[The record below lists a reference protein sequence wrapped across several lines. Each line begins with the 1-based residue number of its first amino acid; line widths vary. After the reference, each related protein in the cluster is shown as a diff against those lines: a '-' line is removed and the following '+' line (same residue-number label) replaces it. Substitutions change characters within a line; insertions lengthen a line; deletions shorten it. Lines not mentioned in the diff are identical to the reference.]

1 MLDSLENPRSSR
13 ILSIKTDF
21 FPETNRP
28 LSLQISLSFATVLEV
43 SDSLSNVASSDML
56 CPLSPTLSF
65 QYLRLHEP
73 PGTNSVSKVDF
84 PRERVEDGLLGA
96 QTMEPRLVLLSRGPE
111 LYSTRRLATEAEKS
125 GWLVDILDPLSLT
138 IVVDENGGRVFHKG
152 WPVECEAVLPRI
164 GYSITRRG
172 VAIVRQFEQAGVIVL
187 NSSQGI
193 LRSRDKLVA
202 CQMMSKARVPVPI
215 TAQVGAWEDTD
226 RAVRRVGGA
235 PCVVKS
241 TEGTHGSGVFL
252 VNSAQQAR
260 QLVFQMLERGMRPL
274 VQEYVKE
281 SHGSDIRAL
290 VVGGEVVASMRR
302 KAHGSEFRSNFH
314 LGGSV
319 SSVDLTNE
327 QREIAIRSSETL
339 GLELAGV
346 DMLESERGPLV
357 LEVNSS
363 PGLEGIEGATKINV
377 AKRVAIR
384 LKNLYERSSFVS
396 DKGEEGHGSNQNHSE
411 RAY

>member
-1 MLDSLENPRSSR
+1 M
-13 ILSIKTDF
+13 KT
-21 FPETNRP
+21 
-28 LSLQISLSFATVLEV
+28 LSLAT
-43 SDSLSNVASSDML
+43 
-56 CPLSPTLSF
+56 
-65 QYLRLHEP
+65 
-73 PGTNSVSKVDF
+73 
-84 PRERVEDGLLGA
+84 

-111 LYSTRRLATEAEKS
+111 LYSTRRLATEAEKA
-125 GWLVDILDPLSLT
+125 GWIVDIIDPLALT
-138 IVVDENGGRVFHKG
+138 IVVDEDGGRVFHRG

-172 VAIVRQFEQAGVIVL
+172 VAIVRQFEQSGVIVL
-187 NSSQGI
+187 NTSQGI
-193 LRSRDKLVA
+193 LSSRDKLVA
-202 CQMMSKARVPVPI
+202 CQMMAEARVPVPI
-215 TAQVGAWEDTD
+215 TAHVGAWEDTD

-319 SSVDLTNE
+319 SSVELTEE
-327 QREIAIRSSETL
+327 QSEIAIRSTETL

-377 AKRVAIR
+377 AEKVAIR
-384 LKNLYERSSFVS
+384 MNKMYDDLLVAPS
-396 DKGEEGHGSNQNHSE
+396 DSEEIRDPNEGQTE

>member
-1 MLDSLENPRSSR
+1 
-13 ILSIKTDF
+13 
-21 FPETNRP
+21 
-28 LSLQISLSFATVLEV
+28 
-43 SDSLSNVASSDML
+43 
-56 CPLSPTLSF
+56 
-65 QYLRLHEP
+65 
-73 PGTNSVSKVDF
+73 
-84 PRERVEDGLLGA
+84 
-96 QTMEPRLVLLSRGPE
+96 MEPRLVLLSRGPE

-125 GWLVDILDPLSLT
+125 GWLVDILDPLGLT

-152 WPVECEAVLPRI
+152 WPVECDAVLPRI

-172 VAIVRQFEQAGVIVL
+172 VAIVRQFEQSGVIVL
-187 NSSQGI
+187 NSSNGI

-202 CQMMSKARVPVPI
+202 CQMMAEARIPVPI
-215 TAQVGAWEDTD
+215 TAHVAAWEDTD
-226 RAVRRVGGA
+226 RAVRRVGGS
-235 PCVVKS
+235 PCVIKS

-252 VNSAQQAR
+252 VNSTQQAR

-274 VQEYVKE
+274 VQEYVEE

-319 SSVDLTNE
+319 SNVELSEE

-339 GLELAGV
+339 GLEMAGV
-346 DMLESERGPLV
+346 DMLESDRGPLV

-363 PGLEGIEGATKINV
+363 PGLEGIEAATKVNV
-377 AKRVAIR
+377 AAKVATR
-384 LKNLYERSSFVS
+384 LNKLYEGVLVDSSDAEGGHVS
-396 DKGEEGHGSNQNHSE
+396 NERHSE
-411 RAY
+411 QAF

>member
-1 MLDSLENPRSSR
+1 MKGDSWS
-13 ILSIKTDF
+13 
-21 FPETNRP
+21 
-28 LSLQISLSFATVLEV
+28 
-43 SDSLSNVASSDML
+43 
-56 CPLSPTLSF
+56 
-65 QYLRLHEP
+65 
-73 PGTNSVSKVDF
+73 
-84 PRERVEDGLLGA
+84 A
-96 QTMEPRLVLLSRGPE
+96 QNMDPRLVILSRGPE

-125 GWLVDILDPLSLT
+125 GWMVDIVDPLSLT
-138 IVVDENGGRVFHKG
+138 IVVDDDGGRIFHKG

-172 VAIVRQFEQAGVIVL
+172 VAIVRQFEQTGVIVL

-193 LRSRDKLVA
+193 IRSRDKLIA
-202 CQMMSKARVPVPI
+202 CQMMAEMRVPVPI
-215 TAQVGAWEDTD
+215 TAHVGAWEDTD
-226 RAVRRVGGA
+226 RAVRRVGGT

-252 VNSAQQAR
+252 VNSFQQAR
-260 QLVFQMLERGMRPL
+260 QLVYQMLERGMRPL
-274 VQEYVKE
+274 VQEYIEE
-281 SHGSDIRAL
+281 SHGSDVRAL

-319 SSVDLTNE
+319 SSLELTVE
-327 QREIAIRSSETL
+327 QKEIAVKATHTL

-346 DMLESERGPLV
+346 DMLESDRGPLV

-377 AKRVAIR
+377 AGKV
-384 LKNLYERSSFVS
+384 
-396 DKGEEGHGSNQNHSE
+396 SE
-411 RAY
+411 RLTEIYDSKINFSSEPEDGVLDSDYEGSGSAY

>member
-1 MLDSLENPRSSR
+1 
-13 ILSIKTDF
+13 
-21 FPETNRP
+21 
-28 LSLQISLSFATVLEV
+28 
-43 SDSLSNVASSDML
+43 
-56 CPLSPTLSF
+56 
-65 QYLRLHEP
+65 
-73 PGTNSVSKVDF
+73 
-84 PRERVEDGLLGA
+84 
-96 QTMEPRLVLLSRGPE
+96 MEPRLVLLSRGPE

-125 GWLVDILDPLSLT
+125 GWIVDIIDPLALT
-138 IVVDENGGRVFHKG
+138 VVVDENGGRVFHKG

-172 VAIVRQFEQAGVIVL
+172 VAIVRQFEQLGVIVL

-202 CQMMSKARVPVPI
+202 CQMMAEARVPVPI
-215 TAQVGAWEDTD
+215 TAHVGAWEDTD

-281 SHGSDIRAL
+281 AHGSDVRAI

-319 SSVDLTNE
+319 SSVELTDE
-327 QREIAIRSSETL
+327 QRNIAISSSETL
-339 GLELAGV
+339 GLEFAGV
-346 DMLESERGPLV
+346 DMLESNRGPLV

-363 PGLEGIEGATKINV
+363 PGLEGIEGATRKNV
-377 AKRVAIR
+377 AERVAQR
-384 LKNLYERSSFVS
+384 LSKLYESETVDRGGS
-396 DKGEEGHGSNQNHSE
+396 EGISRFNKNRSE
-411 RAY
+411 RAF